1 MSSDDAFAPCSTCGV
16 ERLAS
21 TLDDKAM
28 CPFCVEE
35 GKDPPRLGDKYPQV
49 TVRPAPPP
57 NPPPPPF
64 LTSKE
69 TVEAASYL
77 PPQFDQAAASASPQR
92 EIAMRELCRRRF
104 LPFVQRFRPKYMAGW
119 VHEDICR
126 RLERFVEQVEQGLS
140 PRLLLMM
147 PPRSGKLLADDTL
160 VPTPRGWRSHG
171 QLRPGD
177 EVFHPSGRVIT
188 VVAISPKDVADVRVA
203 FSDGSSY
210 LCHENHEWVLFD
222 RKRGEWKTLEAGHF
236 LRPSHLG
243 KPPRLRN
250 GARAIYQLP
259 PVAALEYPGDSF
271 TLHPYALGAWLGD
284 GSVGK
289 PCITGAKADKAIIS
303 RLEAAGYPVSA
314 ARDHPTTGVLPPYF
328 GGPRPNVSGR
338 MTTELQRLGIYKQKR
353 IPAEYQR
360 LRTDLRLELL
370 AGLIDTDGTT
380 DKNSRISIT
389 TVSHE
394 LAGDIM
400 QLCSGLGFRPYMQE
414 VLPTLSSSG
423 IQGRRVC
430 YVVGFQPTCDIP
442 VALVRKRVTRVA
454 PQRRVGLVSVER
466 VPAAQVE
473 RGNCI
478 KVDAPDG
485 LYVIGTTPA
494 ATHNSELGSRHLPPW
509 IMGKHP
515 DWEIIAASHTSSLTL
530 SFSRYVRDVIR
541 DPAYKVL
548 FPEMQLDPGS
558 QSVENWNT
566 LAGGG
571 YLAAGV
577 GTGITGRGAHVLLL
591 DDLVKD
597 IEAAD
602 SVTIKENTWEWY
614 GSTAY
619 TRLAPGGGVLGIMC
633 MTGDTPV
640 MMADGTTRP
649 LAQIC
654 RNDQIATYENGRLTT
669 SRVDKQRNVGPD
681 SVLKITTSSGRVVRA
696 NGRHPFLA
704 TTATGELKWVR
715 ARALSTQ
722 NRIATLKASGESG
735 KEWSV
740 LLKGARSQSVA
751 EDCAPV
757 TTARKSGLMGIVAR
771 ARSIGRSVVRRGLS
785 TAMALLPKITTG
797 CTPSKTEGAL
807 FAKKQEMQLE
817 TPNGGKTSS
826 PSIIAMT
833 PGKSGAYSA
842 TTATQELDILEL
854 SPSHLP
860 LHDTSDFTLEQI
872 VSIEPDGIEDVFDI
886 QVDRTTNF
894 IANGVVSSNTWW
906 NEDDW
911 AGRIQQ
917 VMESGEGDVFEVVK
931 YPALN
936 EEGDEYI
943 LWKEPGEPIVQIK
956 PGMPVPDGAQMTR
969 PIGTALHPARY
980 TTEAMNRIKRN
991 LISSGQ
997 RRVWNALYQQNPTPD
1012 DGVQFTKEMVQYFHS
1027 PPQRHQ
1033 VTRFQAWDFAITES
1047 QTSDYSV
1054 CVTMD
1059 QDEHNSLYVV
1069 DVLRFRSDDGNAIVE
1084 YMIDQI
1090 EAYGPDFL
1098 GVEDGQIWK
1107 ALRSQFETRCIERQ
1121 VFQAFEVLQPLTD
1134 KIVRASPLK
1143 GRMQLKKVFI
1153 WKDKPWTD
1161 VFVRELMVF
1170 PGGKNDDQVDAAAWC
1185 ARLTMN
1191 HMPKK
1196 PPAPKKLESW
1206 RDKLRGLSKDEG
1218 ASHMA
1223 A

>member
-1 MSSDDAFAPCSTCGV
+1 MSGSDGFAACSTCGV
-16 ERLAS
+16 ERLAD
-21 TLDDKAM
+21 TLDDKGM
-28 CPFCVEE
+28 CPFCLEE
-35 GKDPPRLGDKYPQV
+35 GRDYPKLGDKYPQV
-49 TVRPAPPP
+49 TVRPPPP
-57 NPPPPPF
+57 PKPPPPPF
-64 LTSKE
+64 LTPSSA
-69 TVEAASYL
+69 VEAAPYL
-77 PPQFDQAAASASPQR
+77 PPQFDQMATSASPQR
-92 EIAMRELCRRRF
+92 ELAMRELCRRRF
-104 LPFVQRFRPKYMAGW
+104 MPFVQRFRPKYMAGW

-314 ARDHPTTGVLPPYF
+314 VCEHPTTGVLTTYF

-485 LYVIGTTPA
+485 LYVIGTTPT

-640 MMADGTTRP
+640 MMADGTTRRLDSLKP
-649 LAQIC
+649 S
-654 RNDQIATYENGRLTT
+654 DEIATYAAGLLAT
-669 SRVDKQRNVGPD
+669 SRVAAVK
-681 SVLKITTSSGRVVRA
+681 SSGRDLVFKIMMKSGKIVRA
-696 NGRHPFLA
+696 NQRHPFLTVAPNGEVSWVRLKHLTTAHRIVAVKGSGVSGGALSVLPRGVKNLPSAVASAIA
-704 TTATGELKWVR
+704 TMESRSGPTATGQP
-715 ARALSTQ
+715 APMQ
-722 NRIATLKASGESG
+722 NRAATPGS
-735 KEWSV
+735 
-740 LLKGARSQSVA
+740 
-751 EDCAPV
+751 
-757 TTARKSGLMGIVAR
+757 
-771 ARSIGRSVVRRGLS
+771 SIGMES
-785 TAMALLPKITTG
+785 LLPTTTG
-797 CTPSKTEGAL
+797 CTPSRVESAL
-807 FAKKQEMQLE
+807 SAEAATSGSLP
-817 TPNGGKTSS
+817 TGKTSS
-826 PSIIAMT
+826 PS
-833 PGKSGAYSA
+833 
-842 TTATQELDILEL
+842 TTATTPEKSEGC
-854 SPSHLP
+854 SVTTATPES
-860 LHDTSDFTLEQI
+860 DTLVMSRWHYPPRGISDFTLDEI
-872 VSIEPDGIEDVFDI
+872 VSITLHGEEEVFDV
-886 QVDRTTNF
+886 QVDTTENF
-894 IANGVVSSNTWW
+894 IANGLVSHNTWW

-936 EEGDEYI
+936 EEGNEYI
-943 LWKEPGEPIVQIK
+943 LWKEPGEPIVQIR
-956 PGMPVPDGAQMTR
+956 PGMPVPDGAQLTR
-969 PIGTALHPARY
+969 LIDTALHPARY
-980 TTEAMNRIKRN
+980 TTATMKQIKRN
-991 LISSGQ
+991 LVGSGQ

-1012 DGVQFTKEMVQYFHS
+1012 DGVHFTKEMVQYFHS
-1027 PPQRHQ
+1027 LPQRHQ
-1033 VTRFQAWDFAITES
+1033 VTRFQAWDFAITEN

-1059 QDEHNSLYVV
+1059 QDEHNNLYVI

-1084 YMIDQI
+1084 HMIDQI

-1107 ALRSQFETRCIERQ
+1107 TLRAQFETRCIERN

-1153 WKDKPWTD
+1153 WKDRSWTD

-1185 ARLTMN
+1185 ARLTLN

-1196 PPAPKKLESW
+1196 PPPPKKLESW
-1206 RDKLRGLSKDEG
+1206 KDKLRALSMTEG